1 MYYELSDLCDT
12 IESAA
17 FVQNRKAGLEM
28 LGIEAGP
35 PRPPL
40 LPPTDEQR
48 EELKAMLAALTD
60 LPA

>member
-1 MYYELSDLCDT
+1 MAD
-12 IESAA
+12 
-17 FVQNRKAGLEM
+17 FHGVAGVEM